1 MKLKNLNQTPN
12 NSNEDPALIPM
23 PQLDAA
29 AGRQLTKLQQTAERT
44 NGVVTPANAI
54 TLLGLGLE
62 AAGCYQFAQGNHAL
76 GLGIMAV
83 GACCD
88 ALDGFVAR
96 QTRTANYQVGRYLD
110 IGADGAKAIM
120 LAGTLYSSGV
130 YSGQELAM
138 NYGPKVVGWAAN
150 GISRFIVKN
159 NPKTSQIGR
168 VAEVARWVAPGL
180 AVASSMLVDHGQEA
194 VGVLAKKASRIATVA
209 SCAIGSVAAGGYI
222 RDLITSRR
230 NDQPGS
236 SD

>member
-54 TLLGLGLE
+54 TL
-62 AAGCYQFAQGNHAL
+62 L

-159 NPKTSQIGR
+159 NPKTSQVGR

-194 VGVLAKKASRIATVA
+194 VGVIAKRASRIATVA

-222 RDLITSRR
+222 RDLIISRR

>member
-12 NSNEDPALIPM
+12 NSDEDPALIPM
-23 PQLDAA
+23 PQLDAV

-130 YSGQELAM
+130 YSGQELVM

-168 VAEVARWVAPGL
+168 VAE
-180 AVASSMLVDHGQEA
+180 QEA
-194 VGVLAKKASRIATVA
+194 VGVIAKRASRIATVA